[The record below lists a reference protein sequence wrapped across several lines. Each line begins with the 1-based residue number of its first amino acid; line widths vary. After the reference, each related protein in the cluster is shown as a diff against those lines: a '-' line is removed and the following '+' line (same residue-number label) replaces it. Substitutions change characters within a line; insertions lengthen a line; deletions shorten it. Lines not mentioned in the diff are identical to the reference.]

1 MSADRP
7 WEAGPFS
14 SWVIEELN
22 KRVNGISSG
31 INQTIN
37 SETINYNSGPRRHWI
52 RAFSSGF
59 VKEVDTNDSWGL
71 ILKSG
76 DSFSSRYG
84 IAPQQ
89 QIYGYNNTETPKYIT
104 SNQYR
109 INVPEPGITSFTA
122 DVQKNFFITAKLNW
136 VCHSIDQLNA
146 ITPYFLTP
154 LTTVFVEWGW
164 NIFNINSLLN
174 YKEEAYLKEIVEN
187 HFKHYQE
194 RVPLSKGNYE
204 FMVGE
209 ITNFEYTVDEN
220 LIKGFTEIRSRQ
232 MSWSGFNIRGAKNVA
247 TKVGEG
253 GSSVSPALDFKTVCQ
268 QILSGLQL
276 KSDNFDPKLRP
287 NQIQGRVLRKL
298 SQEEKNGITAL
309 LNILQN
315 ITSNGK
321 PKYGERGADV
331 SKYIYKLI
339 NTTDPNNSKQDDGS
353 KNLMD
358 TYITFE
364 LFADILNALKD
375 QHTTNT
381 SLKNYATV
389 DVDTD
394 VGYHGNLISTSK
406 NVLIPN
412 IRAPK
417 FNGKGSVPYD
427 SQDCDAET
435 KFIEDI
441 DNLAKS
447 ESTTTA
453 LFFDEVKD
461 RLVGSTALQ
470 NSALVTIGN
479 KLGITNINVNPP
491 TEREKGQDKK
501 VFMIEED
508 AGPGTILNPGKGDN
522 STLKLLVLY
531 RGKIYRNNLDAV
543 LNKYG
548 RTNYRENSGFGAETR
563 SDEYLSR
570 FPNAKNKITPN
581 IKNVYINLN
590 FIKDSIV
597 NNEDVIDMESVYNI
611 ILKELN
617 ESVCDFWN
625 LELVNVDTD
634 GTNGSRTRL
643 KVIDRKR
650 FNEKIPPAYVF
661 EYGSSNSIIKKINF
675 TTTLT
680 NAQAN
685 QILYRSF
692 GNTSLSTNN
701 MIDFTGGGRYKD
713 KLKTSGKRDNTE
725 RPSQII
731 LTFLNV
737 ISKYVKFNESDPSGN
752 LLLRVKVYGTKE
764 QKNNNRIRAPKT
776 TTVIDDKKYN
786 IVDLYIPDKEALVYM
801 LNDNDITKNTNVYCA
816 PIRNVEIEISLMG
829 IAGIRVF
836 EYFKIKNLPPPFTDN
851 VVVFQVRDVN
861 HTVDENGWETRIKA
875 SLRPAYN
882 LQQYI
887 GDVNIN
893 PAFQYIA

>member
-1 MSADRP
+1 MSAEKP

-14 SWVIEELN
+14 EWVIEELN

-37 SETINYNSGPRRHWI
+37 SDSINYNSGPRRHWI

-59 VKEVDTNDSWGL
+59 VDGIDTDNSWGL
-71 ILKSG
+71 ILKSI
-76 DSFSSRYG
+76 DSSYNVTTLDTFSARYG
-84 IAPQQ
+84 ISQQ
-89 QIYGYNNTETPKYIT
+89 QVYGYFNNETPKLIP
-104 SNQYR
+104 SNEYK
-109 INVPEPGITSFTA
+109 INVPEPGIVSFTA
-122 DVQKNFFITAKLNW
+122 DVQKNFYITAKLNW

-154 LTTVFVEWGW
+154 LTSVFVEWGW
-164 NIFNINSLLN
+164 NSFNNQSLLDYTN
-174 YKEEAYLKEIVEN
+174 ENKLKKIIDN
-187 HFKHYQE
+187 HFLHYQE
-194 RVPLSKGNYE
+194 SVPKSKGNYE

-209 ITNFEYTVDEN
+209 ITNFEYTVEEN
-220 LIKGFTEIRSRQ
+220 LIRGFTEIRSRQ

-247 TKVGEG
+247 AITSNGE
-253 GSSVSPALDFKTVCQ
+253 SSISPALDFKTVCQ
-268 QILSGLQL
+268 QILMGLQL
-276 KSDNFDPKLRP
+276 KSENYDPKLRP
-287 NQIQGRVLRKL
+287 NQIQGRVERKL

-321 PKYGERGADV
+321 PKYGEGGADV
-331 SKYIYKLI
+331 SKYIYRLI
-339 NTTDPNNSKQDDGS
+339 NTTEPNNFKQDDGS
-353 KNLMD
+353 KINLMD

-375 QHTTNT
+375 QHANNQ

-389 DVDTD
+389 DVNTD

-412 IRAPK
+412 TRSPK
-417 FNGKGSVPYD
+417 FNGRGSLPYS

-441 DNLAKS
+441 DDLTKS
-447 ESTTTA
+447 ESTVSA
-453 LFFDEVKD
+453 LFFEELKD
-461 RLVGSTALQ
+461 RLVGPTALKD
-470 NSALVTIGN
+470 SALVTIGN
-479 KLGITNINVNPP
+479 KLGNANINVNPP
-491 TEREKGQDKK
+491 TAREKGQDKN
-501 VFMIEED
+501 VFMIEENT
-508 AGPGTILNPGKGDN
+508 GPYNVNNPGKGQN
-522 STLKLLVLY
+522 STLTLLVGY
-531 RGKIYRNNLDAV
+531 TQGKLYRNNLDAV

-548 RTNYRENSGFGAETR
+548 RTKYRENSGFGVDTR
-563 SDEYLSR
+563 NDEYLSR
-570 FPNAKNKITPN
+570 NPNVKNITTPN

-597 NNEDVIDMESVYNI
+597 NNENVIDMESVYNI

-617 ESVCDFWN
+617 DSVCDFWN

-634 GTNGSRTRL
+634 GSDGSKTRL

-650 FNEKIPPAYVF
+650 INVNIPPGYVF
-661 EYGSSNSIIKKINF
+661 EYGNSNSIIKKINF

-692 GNTSLSTNN
+692 GNKSLSTNN
-701 MIDFTGGGRYKD
+701 MIDFTGGGKYRD
-713 KLKTSGKRDNTE
+713 KLKTTE
-725 RPSQII
+725 KTKNNSKPSETI
-731 LTFLNV
+731 LTFLNI

-752 LLLRVKVYGTKE
+752 FLMRVKVYGTK
-764 QKNNNRIRAPKT
+764 QKTNRVGPNT
-776 TTVIDDKKYN
+776 TTVDEKKYN
-786 IVDLYIPDKEALVYM
+786 IVDLCIPDKEALVFM
-801 LNDNDITKNTNVYCA
+801 LNDNDIEKNTNVYCA

-851 VVVFQVRDVN
+851 VVIFQVRDVN
-861 HTVDENGWETRIKA
+861 HVIDENGWETRIKA

-882 LQQYI
+882 I
-887 GDVNIN
+887 KS
-893 PAFQYIA
+893 